1 MDTTEDAGEGLE
13 AKTHPRVSQTRVKNT
28 GGGIGSMHVYQ
39 VQAFNKHQ
47 ASQVSLRCPSCHQQG
62 TFEPVDLA
70 DLWIEV
76 DQVKLGQRRCPN
88 PACFAHLFVVIGPTG
103 GLVAAYPPE
112 RIDFDATNL
121 PTEVLKALE
130 EAITCHANECYTAAA
145 IMVRKSMEELCRD
158 RNAQGANLKDRI
170 KDLGTKIVIPKE
182 LFDGLDDIRLLGND
196 AAHVESQVFEQVGPD
211 EVEIG
216 MEFTKEVLK
225 AVYQYTA
232 LLARLQALKK
242 DSSGGTL

>member
-1 MDTTEDAGEGLE
+1 MD
-13 AKTHPRVSQTRVKNT
+13 
-28 GGGIGSMHVYQ
+28 IYQ
-39 VQAFNKHQ
+39 VQSFKHGP
-47 ASQVSLRCPSCHQQG
+47 AAPVSLRCPSCHQQG
-62 TFEPVDLA
+62 TFEPVALDDLF
-70 DLWIEV
+70 IEIG
-76 DQVKLGQRRCPN
+76 QVGLGHRRCPN
-88 PACFAHLFVVIGPTG
+88 PACFAHLFVVISPTAQ
-103 GLVAAYPPE
+103 LVAAYPPE

-145 IMVRKSMEELCRD
+145 IMVRKTMEELCRD

-196 AAHVESQVFEQVGPD
+196 AAHIESQVFEQIGRD

-216 MEFTKEVLK
+216 IEFTKEVLK
-225 AVYQYTA
+225 AVYQYAA

-242 DSSGGTL
+242 DSSGLP